1 MPKSSPDIS
10 KEPKSQ
16 GNLKLSVISNIYVRM
31 YMFISSI
38 VCSFL
43 PFLLRN
49 FKVQSVSIT
58 VFYEAGYEPLPRT
71 SLEIVII
78 KLLPG
83 FISVSRVLTDVRY
96 RCWTSVVFTTRTK
109 LWREATQ
116 RSPFHRILKKSKIWK
131 FFGKTPS
138 RSLWETLRSSCS
150 RPSASPQP
158 TILTGVDIHSRL
170 RN

>member
-49 FKVQSVSIT
+49 FKVHQVNIKSVDWDKAYLI
-58 VFYEAGYEPLPRT
+58 EPTNFNGTDEQKKLVVGGSAAIWGEYVDGTNVLSRTWPRA
-71 SLEIVII
+71 SAV
-78 KLLPG
+78 
-83 FISVSRVLTDVRY
+83 
-96 RCWTSVVFTTRTK
+96 
-109 LWREATQ
+109 
-116 RSPFHRILKKSKIWK
+116 
-131 FFGKTPS
+131 GK
-138 RSLWETLRSSCS
+138 
-150 RPSASPQP
+150 
-158 TILTGVDIHSRL
+158 
-170 RN
+170 

>member
-16 GNLKLSVISNIYVRM
+16 GNFQIKSDANYLRTLM

-58 VFYEAGYEPLPRT
+58 VFYEAGYEPWPRT

-78 KLLPG
+78 KLLLAS
-83 FISVSRVLTDVRY
+83 FQY
-96 RCWTSVVFTTRTK
+96 REF
-109 LWREATQ
+109 
-116 RSPFHRILKKSKIWK
+116 
-131 FFGKTPS
+131 
-138 RSLWETLRSSCS
+138 
-150 RPSASPQP
+150 
-158 TILTGVDIHSRL
+158 
-170 RN
+170 

>member
-1 MPKSSPDIS
+1 MPKSSPDFS

-58 VFYEAGYEPLPRT
+58 VFYEAGYEPWPRT

-78 KLLPG
+78 KLLLAS
-83 FISVSRVLTDVRY
+83 FQY
-96 RCWTSVVFTTRTK
+96 REF
-109 LWREATQ
+109 
-116 RSPFHRILKKSKIWK
+116 
-131 FFGKTPS
+131 
-138 RSLWETLRSSCS
+138 
-150 RPSASPQP
+150 
-158 TILTGVDIHSRL
+158 
-170 RN
+170 